1 MWPTS
6 RHVART
12 SITKL
17 AYDTLGQYVG
27 RTDVNVRCGCH
38 ERAYGTGSS
47 RWYLPPTHLCLH
59 SYPTTSL
66 SLPSF
71 LLPKSPHL
79 FTSISLP
86 LYLFLSAISIPLPFY
101 PHYLSPSLYPSTS
114 PHSSYL
120 SAFSPSFL
128 STSVL
133 YFLTPPLF
141 LFTLIKPFNPFTLLF
156 LHSSICLHPSTSLP
170 LSLFLPLV
178 TLLFVPSISFF
189 FPLSALSNLAPR
201 FIVP

>member
-1 MWPTS
+1 MSVPT
-6 RHVART
+6 ARAPADGNSPPIISAFT
-12 SITKL
+12 PTPPHL
-17 AYDTLGQYVG
+17 YL
-27 RTDVNVRCGCH
+27 
-38 ERAYGTGSS
+38 
-47 RWYLPPTHLCLH
+47 YLP
-59 SYPTTSL
+59 SYFQNPPISSPPSLYPSIYSFLLSL
-66 SLPSF
+66 SLYP
-71 LLPKSPHL
+71 LPP
-79 FTSISLP
+79 LP
-86 LYLFLSAISIPLPFY
+86 LPL
-101 PHYLSPSLYPSTS
+101 SLYPSTS

-141 LFTLIKPFNPFTLLF
+141 LFTLIEPFTPPFTLLL
-156 LHSSICLHPSTSLP
+156 LHSSISLHPSTSLP

>member
-1 MWPTS
+1 MSVPT
-6 RHVART
+6 ARAPADGN
-12 SITKL
+12 S
-17 AYDTLGQYVG
+17 
-27 RTDVNVRCGCH
+27 
-38 ERAYGTGSS
+38 
-47 RWYLPPTHLCLH
+47 PPNHLCLH

-79 FTSISLP
+79 LTSISLP
-86 LYLFLSAISIPLPFY
+86 LYLFLSAISIPLPFTPTTSPPLSLPFHISTLLLSLCLLTFISFYLCPLLPYPAPLPLY
-101 PHYLSPSLYPSTS
+101 PHRTLNP
-114 PHSSYL
+114 
-120 SAFSPSFL
+120 
-128 STSVL
+128 
-133 YFLTPPLF
+133 
-141 LFTLIKPFNPFTLLF
+141 LFTLLL
-156 LHSSICLHPSTSLP
+156 LHSSISLHPSTSLP